1 MTDEHDRDPL
11 ADEQAAAAAREA
23 AKIGGP
29 DPTPGVDPAERPRV
43 EGGEGYAEGF
53 EQAEEQ
59 LERNASHEDPG
70 ADPIG
75 DAGTDERADVGA
87 EYGEADHAG
96 AQGQDP
102 GSQNPVSE
110 PEGERS

>member
-1 MTDEHDRDPL
+1 MTDDRERDPL
-11 ADEQAAAAAREA
+11 VDEQAEAAAREA
-23 AKIGGP
+23 AEIGGP

-43 EGGEGYAEGF
+43 EGGGGYAEGF

-59 LERNASHEDPG
+59 LQRNASHEDRG

-96 AQGQDP
+96 AQGEDP
-102 GSQNPVSE
+102 GSQSDASE
-110 PEGERS
+110 PEDVGS